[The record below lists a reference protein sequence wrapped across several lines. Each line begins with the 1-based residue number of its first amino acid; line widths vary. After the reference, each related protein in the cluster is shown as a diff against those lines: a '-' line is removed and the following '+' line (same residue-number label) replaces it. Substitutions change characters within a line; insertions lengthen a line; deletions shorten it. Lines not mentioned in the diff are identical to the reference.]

1 MSQYTNTFLALPE
14 FESTGK
20 PTIREHQ
27 GVEITTI
34 HGKVTG
40 KRPDVCPLCGSSAL
54 HAHQNHTIRLK
65 HLAVGDALMIVEVT
79 YVRYLCLACAHLVSQ
94 RIVFKQEQH
103 LITKTY
109 YRQMTGLLERGTVSL
124 SHVASIMHSNKNL
137 VRAVDKQRLLL
148 KAGDM
153 KPTHY
158 SRFIGVDEFSLHRRH
173 RYATVVIDL
182 ETGESLFVEEGNSEW
197 QLHHFFT
204 FVGRDFMNHVQ
215 AIAMDMNA
223 QYAAAIRARFPH
235 VSIVYDPFHIIK
247 NYHDRVISELRRAEQ
262 RRLMEAMEQARKKGD
277 RELVEHLVTEYRM
290 FKGSRFVLL
299 SNRRTLVAKDTAA
312 REHNRMLYEQFERKG
327 LALPPGE
334 RKWPT
339 NHLARLEQV
348 LQTNE
353 KLQTVYVLAEMLK
366 LSFSCTQPDEFRQ
379 SLAVWLRTAQ
389 HARIPEL
396 HGFCKMIRKHFQG
409 VINHARYPISNGP
422 LEGTNNLIKTI
433 RRQAFG
439 YRDQHYFFLK
449 IWEATRKHPKNR
461 SFLSHSFRA

>member
-14 FESTGK
+14 FECTGE
-20 PTIREHQ
+20 PTIRHHKGIE
-27 GVEITTI
+27 VTTVY
-34 HGKVTG
+34 GKMTG
-40 KRPDVCPLCGSSAL
+40 KRPETCPTCGSAGL
-54 HAHQNHTIRLK
+54 HVHQRHSIRLK
-65 HLAVGDALMIVEVT
+65 HLAVGDALMEIEVT
-79 YVRYLCLACAHLVSQ
+79 YVRWLCLACAALVSQ
-94 RIVFKQEQH
+94 HIPFRQEQH
-103 LITKTY
+103 LVTKTY
-109 YRQMTGLLERGTVSL
+109 HRQMTGLLERGAVSL
-124 SHVASIMHSNKNL
+124 AHVASIMHSNKNL
-137 VRAVDKQRLLL
+137 VRAVDKRRLMN

-173 RYATVVIDL
+173 QYATVVIDL
-182 ETGESLFVEEGNSEW
+182 ETGESLFVEAGNGEL
-197 QLHHFFT
+197 QMHHFFS

-215 AIAMDMNA
+215 AVAMDMNA
-223 QYAAAIRARFPH
+223 QYAAAVRARFPH

-247 NYHDRVISELRRAEQ
+247 NYNDRVVSELRRAEQ
-262 RRLMEAMEQARKKGD
+262 RRLTEAMDQARRNGD
-277 RELVEHLVTEYRM
+277 RELAEHLVAEYRM

-299 SNRRTLVAKDTAA
+299 SNRRTLAAKDTAA
-312 REHNRMLYEQFERKG
+312 REHNRMLYERFERKG

-339 NHLARLEQV
+339 THLARLEQV

-366 LSFSCTQPDEFRQ
+366 LSFTCTRPDECRQ
-379 SLAVWLRTAQ
+379 SLALWLKTAH

-396 HGFCKMIRKHFQG
+396 EGFCKMIRKHFQG
-409 VINHARYPISNGP
+409 VANHARYPISNGP

-461 SFLSHSFRA
+461 SFISHSFRA

>member
-1 MSQYTNTFLALPE
+1 
-14 FESTGK
+14 
-20 PTIREHQ
+20 
-27 GVEITTI
+27 
-34 HGKVTG
+34 
-40 KRPDVCPLCGSSAL
+40 
-54 HAHQNHTIRLK
+54 
-65 HLAVGDALMIVEVT
+65 
-79 YVRYLCLACAHLVSQ
+79 
-94 RIVFKQEQH
+94 
-103 LITKTY
+103 
-109 YRQMTGLLERGTVSL
+109 
-124 SHVASIMHSNKNL
+124 
-137 VRAVDKQRLLL
+137 
-148 KAGDM
+148 
-153 KPTHY
+153 
-158 SRFIGVDEFSLHRRH
+158 
-173 RYATVVIDL
+173 
-182 ETGESLFVEEGNSEW
+182 
-197 QLHHFFT
+197 
-204 FVGRDFMNHVQ
+204 
-215 AIAMDMNA
+215 
-223 QYAAAIRARFPH
+223 

-247 NYHDRVISELRRAEQ
+247 NYHDRVVSELRRAEQ
-262 RRLMEAMEQARKKGD
+262 RRLMEAIEQARKKGD

-299 SNRRTLVAKDTAA
+299 SNRRTLVAKDEAA
-312 REHNRMLYEQFERKG
+312 REHNKMLYEQFERKG

-339 NHLARLEQV
+339 NHLVRLEQV

-379 SLAVWLRTAQ
+379 SLALWLKTAL

-396 HGFCKMIRKHFQG
+396 NGFCKMIRKHFQG

-461 SFLSHSFRA
+461 SFLAHSFRA

>member
-20 PTIREHQ
+20 PTIREYQ
-27 GVEITTI
+27 GIEETTI
-34 HGKVTG
+34 HGKMTG
-40 KRPDVCPLCGSSAL
+40 ERPESCPRCGSPAL
-54 HAHQNHTIRLK
+54 HVHQRHTVRLK
-65 HLAVGDALMIVEVT
+65 HLAIGNTLMVVEVA
-79 YVRYLCLACAHLVSQ
+79 YVRWLCLDCAALICQ
-94 RIVFKQEQH
+94 RIPFKQEQH
-103 LITKTY
+103 LVTRTY
-109 YRQMTGLLERGTVSL
+109 HCQMTGLLERGTVPL
-124 SHVASIMHSNKNL
+124 SHVASIMHSNRNL
-137 VRAVDKQRLLL
+137 VRAVDKQRLLH

-223 QYAAAIRARFPH
+223 QYAAAVRARYPH

-247 NYHDRVISELRRAEQ
+247 NYHDRVVSELRRAEQ
-262 RRLMEAMEQARKKGD
+262 RRLVEAMEHARRKGD
-277 RELVEHLVTEYRM
+277 RELVEHLAAEYRM

-299 SNRRTLVAKDTAA
+299 SNRRTLAAKDEAA

-334 RKWPT
+334 RKWST

-366 LSFSCTQPDEFRQ
+366 LSFSCTQPDEFRR
-379 SLAVWLRTAQ
+379 SMVVWLRTAH

-396 HGFCKMIRKHFQG
+396 HGFCKMIRTHFQG

-422 LEGTNNLIKTI
+422 LEGTNNLIKTL

-461 SFLSHSFRA
+461 SFISHSFRA